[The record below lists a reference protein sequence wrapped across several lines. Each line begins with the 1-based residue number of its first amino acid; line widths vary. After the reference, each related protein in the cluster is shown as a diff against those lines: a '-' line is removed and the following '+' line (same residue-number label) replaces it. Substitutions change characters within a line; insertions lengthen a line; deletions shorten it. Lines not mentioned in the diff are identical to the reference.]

1 MSKVAFLGT
10 GIMGSAMVRR
20 LLACGHEV
28 AVYNRTARKAAPLE
42 EAGAALARS
51 ATDAVTGASFVVS
64 MVGDDEASR
73 EIWLGARGALAGRPS
88 ADAIAIEHS
97 TLSHDWVRELNHV
110 LSNAGVPFIDAPVT
124 GGPDGAAAGEL
135 TVLAGAEGTALER
148 ARPLLRAYAR
158 ELVHFGPPGAGTA
171 YKLIVNLIATA
182 QITALAEG
190 MSAAERA
197 GLDLTL
203 VAATLSK
210 GTVASPVAR
219 YLAERIAQGD
229 HDHVYFATRWRSK
242 DANYGLRLAAEL
254 GQPVP
259 TCEAAGKLFDLA
271 MRAGLAEKNSSVI
284 VEVLRRLAD
293 RQNDAQGADAGDTA
307 STSMTPRP

>member
-1 MSKVAFLGT
+1 MLKVAFLGT

-28 AVYNRTARKAAPLE
+28 TVYNRTAPKAAPLE

-88 ADAIAIEHS
+88 ADVIAIEHS
-97 TLSHDWVRELNHV
+97 TLSHDWVRELNGV
-110 LSNAGVPFIDAPVT
+110 LANAGVPFIDGPVT

-135 TVLAGAEGTALER
+135 TVLAGADGATLER

-182 QITALAEG
+182 QITSIAEG

-197 GLDLTL
+197 GLDLAL
-203 VAATLSK
+203 VAATLCK

-219 YLAERIAQGD
+219 YLTERIAQGD

-259 TCEAAGKLFDLA
+259 TCEAAGKLFEKA
-271 MRAGLAEKNSSVI
+271 MRAGLGEKNSSVI

-293 RQNDAQGADAGDTA
+293 RQGEAPERDAGDTA
-307 STSMTPRP
+307 STSTIPRP